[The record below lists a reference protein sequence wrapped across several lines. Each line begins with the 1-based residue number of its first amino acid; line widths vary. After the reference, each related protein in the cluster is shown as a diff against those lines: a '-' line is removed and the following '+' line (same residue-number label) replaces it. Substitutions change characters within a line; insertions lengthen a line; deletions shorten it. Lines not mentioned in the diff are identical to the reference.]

1 MKEDEKKKLQFYWQI
16 HLKNQFSMLIFK
28 GIACSQ
34 QKTSKKRVQICFS
47 LVYHIK
53 VPIIFRTL
61 AIFTFYTYKNKKL
74 IWVWMKN
81 LRNFSW
87 VFGGLFKKL
96 LGQNQTKV
104 SYKKYWVYYEFFGKY
119 RINKL
124 RANRV

>member
-1 MKEDEKKKLQFYWQI
+1 
-16 HLKNQFSMLIFK
+16 
-28 GIACSQ
+28 
-34 QKTSKKRVQICFS
+34 
-47 LVYHIK
+47 
-53 VPIIFRTL
+53 
-61 AIFTFYTYKNKKL
+61 
-74 IWVWMKN
+74 MKN

-124 RANRV
+124 RANRVQLDQFVGFCHRNQQFLRGN